1 MPPPQTWDEERESL
15 MKHLEGVFAL
25 AQVVAPDAEEAV
37 RLVEETYQK
46 AFASPIEAESE
57 EERRV
62 QLFRLLLQTKSAP
75 DGGDTTPAE
84 PSRGLSGFRRR
95 LAIEF
100 VDHAL
105 PAAFA
110 ALPSEKRL
118 ILVLSDVHGL
128 DCRRVANVLDL
139 SEDAACAQLDEAREE
154 LRSGIYGGG
163 TDAERRLL
171 ETGLVEGWDQEALNR
186 MAESELVALPPTLRP
201 AILSSIRRSEPEAE
215 AASPTRTQEPA
226 GESGSVTGRVAK
238 RIGAILLIVAVA
250 GLLGYGFSSLM
261 QRSPKANLIAL
272 SASQAVEVEA
282 SFQTASAEQA
292 ERYVYDR
299 LGRRVT
305 VPTIDRAALQGV
317 SIRTI
322 ADDAE
327 VPVLVYS
334 DVRGTGSVV
343 VYIYSYAFLDRYGES
358 LVLGRD
364 ILGQIED
371 EGNFDLHDLGT
382 EKALVWRRS
391 DDILVAIT
399 SGDAEELRRRISYP
413 A

>member
-1 MPPPQTWDEERESL
+1 

-25 AQVVAPDAEEAV
+25 AQVVAPDADEAV
-37 RLVEETYQK
+37 RLVEDTYRK
-46 AFASPIEAESE
+46 AFASPPAAESDE
-57 EERRV
+57 ELRV
-62 QLFRLLLQTKSAP
+62 QLFRLLLQTRAAP
-75 DGGDTTPAE
+75 QADGETSQ
-84 PSRGLSGFRRR
+84 PSPDLASFRRR
-95 LAIEF
+95 LAVEF
-100 VDHAL
+100 ADHAL

-128 DCRRVANVLDL
+128 DCRRAGDVLDL
-139 SEDAACAQLDEAREE
+139 GEEIACSRLDEARAD
-154 LRSGIYGGG
+154 LRKAVYAGA

-171 ETGLVEGWDQEALNR
+171 DTGLSEGWEREAIKR
-186 MAESELVALPPTLRP
+186 MADAELAALPPTLRP
-201 AILSSIRRSEPEAE
+201 SILSAIRGGATPAE
-215 AASPTRTQEPA
+215 TRTGA
-226 GESGSVTGRVAK
+226 ESSDETASKPGSVAAGVIK
-238 RIGAILLIVAVA
+238 RIVTVVVIVAVA

-282 SFQTASAEQA
+282 NFQTTSAEQA

-305 VPTIDRAALQGV
+305 VPSIDRAALQGV
-317 SIRTI
+317 SICDI
-322 ADDAE
+322 SEGAE

-334 DVRGTGSVV
+334 DTRGTGSVV

-364 ILGQIED
+364 ILGQIEE
-371 EGNFDLHDLGT
+371 EGNFDLHDLGA

-399 SGDAEELRRRISYP
+399 RGDAEELRRRISYP